1 MKIIAES
8 MQECGCAACPENA
21 RHAVACCRLTKL
33 QGVQLRLFPVSS
45 GVLRYGGINLFKHK
59 WHLRW
64 QRGRGQAREESLARL
79 RP

>member
-8 MQECGCAACPENA
+8 MQECGRAACPENA

-33 QGVQLRLFPVSS
+33 QGLLPVSS
-45 GVLRYGGINLFKHK
+45 GFLRYGGINLFKHK

-64 QRGRGQAREESLARL
+64 QRGRGQACEESLARL